1 MRLFFWPYIP
11 YNTILGCEMKNPL
24 YDFSRAQVAENTQ
37 TALSEDG
44 MLLYQMLEY
53 AARSSEERKKTLA
66 GDVYHVSNIGKLI
79 GGAYEKLRNTT
90 ENTEQHLLLQR
101 AIRRYLYRNLFVDVR
116 NNHDNLTEEMVI
128 ELTHGGY
135 LPQDAVTTT
144 QIKEA
149 TKIIRAYRHMYD
161 EMRYLKPSDGEARTW
176 ILDVMSVE
184 CEWVF
189 SDPSYLFAF
198 MHYAHSHVLGKLKEY
213 NISHES
219 LHVNEIALM
228 YYAAILKNI
237 IKADKAMAR
246 AVLVRT
252 YRVNDSTEAFI
263 RLNQDFER
271 ISDDKEA
278 KVANALVNKI
288 GAPLR
293 ILRAA
298 FFDEDK
304 NKPDVLYKK
313 QAFLAHIERTAR
325 QQYELAQSKLNNG
338 IVRSIVFL
346 IITKVLIGV
355 AIEVPFDLWLYG
367 EILLLPLAI
376 NLLAPPLFMVIQR
389 FTLKVPG
396 PRNTEALREYID
408 MTIYERQGV
417 RASGASKGMN
427 TSNSRTLGI
436 LYSFFSVAIFIW
448 FAWRLSGW
456 GFNIVQGIIF
466 FIFLSTATFLGYRL
480 SLIIKDL
487 ELIQT
492 NQTIAGFIR
501 DFIYTPFI
509 LLGRWISG
517 TYSRFNIIAVILDFA
532 IELPIKTVLRRARQ
546 WVTFLDEKKDMLN

>member
-1 MRLFFWPYIP
+1 MRLFFWTYVP
-11 YNTILGCEMKNPL
+11 YNTILEREMKNTS
-24 YDFSRAQVAENTQ
+24 YDLSRAQNNGSAQ
-37 TALSEDG
+37 SILSEDG
-44 MLLYQMLEY
+44 TLLYQMLAY
-53 AARSSEERKKTLA
+53 AERSSEERKKALT

-101 AIRRYLYRNLFVDVR
+101 AIRRFLYRNLFVDDR
-116 NNHDNLTEEMVI
+116 NNHDSLTEEMVI

-135 LPQDAVTTT
+135 LPQDAITTT
-144 QIKEA
+144 QIKESA
-149 TKIIRAYRHMYD
+149 KIIRAYRRMYD
-161 EMRYLKPSDGEARTW
+161 DMRHSKVSDGDARTW
-176 ILDVMSVE
+176 ILDIMSVE

-198 MHYAHSHVLGKLKEY
+198 MHYAHSHVLVKVKEY
-213 NISHES
+213 NISHQD

-252 YRVNDSTEAFI
+252 YRVHDSAEAFI
-263 RLNQDFER
+263 RLNRDFER
-271 ISDDKEA
+271 ISGSNEA

-304 NKPDVLYKK
+304 HKPDVLYKK
-313 QAFLAHIERTAR
+313 QTFLLHIESTTR

-338 IVRSIVFL
+338 IIRSIIFL
-346 IITKVLIGV
+346 VITKVLIGV

-376 NLLAPPLFMVIQR
+376 NLMAPPLLMLIQR
-389 FTLKVPG
+389 LTLKVPG
-396 PRNTEALREYID
+396 PRNTEALREYLD
-408 MTIYERQGV
+408 MTIYVREGV
-417 RASGASKGMN
+417 QAGGASKGMN
-427 TSNSRTLGI
+427 TSNSRTLSI

-448 FAWRLSGW
+448 FAWRLHGW
-456 GFNIVQGIIF
+456 GFNVVQGIIF

-487 ELIQT
+487 ELVQT
-492 NQTIAGFIR
+492 NQTIVGFIR

-517 TYSRFNIIAVILDFA
+517 TYSRFNIIAIILDFA

-546 WVTFLDEKKDMLN
+546 WVAFLEEKKDMLG